1 MRVDRLMSHPAIIC
15 GESDTLNVAAHL
27 MWTHDCGVIPV
38 VNQSGRLVGIVTD
51 RDICMAAYTQ
61 GRLLHWIPV
70 STVMTKHVYSCHAA
84 DSVTH
89 AEALMTEQQVR
100 RLPVIDEDGRPVGLL
115 SLGDIARHAAR
126 RRRRRR
132 ARRGVV
138 KTLAAICEPRSEPVQ
153 TKQQASTQ
161 SSQERAEG

>member
-1 MRVDRLMSHPAIIC
+1 MRIDRLMSKPAITC
-15 GESDTLNVAAHL
+15 GESDTLNAAAHL

-38 VNQSGRLVGIVTD
+38 VNQSGHLVGIVTD

-70 STVMTKHVYSCHAA
+70 STVMTKQVHSCRAA
-84 DSVTH
+84 DSIEY
-89 AEALMTEQQVR
+89 AEALMSEKQVR

-115 SLGDIARHAAR
+115 SLGDIARHATR
-126 RRRRRR
+126 RRRRRG

-138 KTLAAICEPRSEPVQ
+138 KTLAAVCEPWERLE
-153 TKQQASTQ
+153 TTD
-161 SSQERAEG
+161 QERTGS